1 MILSWSMNNLIGA
14 YIMMKIQISPYIRRF
29 LLLFAAIISL
39 NVSAQEVVEDTI
51 VVDTTVVQQ
60 VVTLQDTL
68 ITTDTLSISD
78 TIMVDTTMVDVV
90 TIAEVSDTIVEV
102 PDTIKTDTLVVKQL
116 PRELTRAE
124 KINLRGVTNLSNV
137 FIPKGQW
144 IVGLSASY
152 STHTN
157 KNYTFLVIEGIDS
170 EGYSFKF
177 SPMVAYAFR
186 NNMSAGFRGAYTRTN
201 LTVDGA
207 DLKIGDEETGTEINI
222 TDFKAV
228 KHSYTVSAI
237 WCQYIPL
244 GQSKQFAF
252 SNEISLGFT
261 GSQAIFAA
269 DQPVRGTYET
279 GYKLS
284 VGVSPGLIA
293 FATDNVAVEVNVGIS
308 GLNYSSVKQVHNQVS
323 TGRRRSSSMNFNIN
337 LFSIGMGVSIY
348 L

>member
-1 MILSWSMNNLIGA
+1 MRKG
-14 YIMMKIQISPYIRRF
+14 
-29 LLLFAAIISL
+29 LLLVAAAASW
-39 NVSAQEVVEDTI
+39 NASAQEVNDSI
-51 VVDTTVVQQ
+51 AADTTIAVQPVVAASDTLTATDSIPADT
-60 VVTLQDTL
+60 VVMGDSIVIADTVAVTDTL
-68 ITTDTLSISD
+68 IADTVATALVADTVATQLAAD
-78 TIMVDTTMVDVV
+78 TIAT
-90 TIAEVSDTIVEV
+90 
-102 PDTIKTDTLVVKQL
+102 KQRL

-124 KINLRGVTNLSNV
+124 KINLRGVTNMANV
-137 FIPKGQW
+137 FVPKGQW
-144 IVGLSASY
+144 IVGASASY

-186 NNMSAGFRGAYTRTN
+186 DNMSAGIRGAYTRTN
-201 LTVDGA
+201 LTVDNA

-244 GQSKQFAF
+244 GQSKRFAF
-252 SNEISLGFT
+252 SNEISLGYT

-284 VGVSPGLIA
+284 FGVSPGLIA
-293 FATDNVAVEVNVGIS
+293 FATDNVAVEVNIGIS

-337 LFSIGMGVSIY
+337 LFSIGMGVSFY